1 MRPGEVW
8 SRAYADFLMPSRL
21 GIYQSTLETA
31 LEHGYEFVTVDGF
44 WRRIKA
50 GTVDPTR
57 RYLILRHDID
67 TDPATGRAIWG
78 IDQSLGV
85 TSSYYFR
92 LSTLDVPLMLAIDS
106 KGGEASYHF
115 EELATLAKERRIRRG
130 ADALNLIGEAQERF
144 RDNLRRMRSLTGLPM
159 LTVASH
165 GDFTNR
171 RLRIP
176 NWALLVDRGFRELVG
191 IDLEAYDDAFMRHV
205 TSRHSDSGPLGAWS
219 PTSALGALRAHQPV
233 VYLLVHP
240 RQWGSNLVVNFK
252 DDAGRIAQGL
262 GYRLLPS
269 RPTAVEAPR
278 PLVELS
284 DWRKET
290 PSPNGSLLMATP
302 APRLV
307 VTAPKGYEPE
317 RQYILDLVLREWL
330 GLDYVLGE
338 SAEPWVEIG
347 LHGAPRGR
355 RVRIPNLLFAT
366 SASDWL
372 TERSM
377 PKTPLRR
384 VADLGIPPAP
394 DARGVVVDGQ
404 RLADPLPV
412 PCALPGDELPFAVT
426 RGDTVELTV
435 DVLGSAFFLLTRY
448 EEVARPAEDDHGR
461 FPAFASLASVANFL
475 ERPVVDDLVEMLW
488 WALHAQWPELV
499 RHRSEFRLHL
509 THDVDQPWSVEGL
522 SSREAM
528 RSLAGDVLRRR
539 DGELAL
545 RRARSIA
552 ESHRPE
558 ASDDPFDTFDML
570 MTASERAGL
579 RSTFYVQSGG
589 RHAANGPTYDIAD
602 PRIGKLLRRI
612 GARGHTIGLH
622 GSYESYDS
630 AERIRAELSWLV
642 DACREAG
649 IVQDHWGVRQHYL
662 RFATPGS
669 WRAQEAAG
677 LVSDSSLGF
686 ADAIGFRASTCREYP
701 AFDLEERRP
710 LKIREQPL
718 TAMDVTLL
726 SYLGWDHETTSART
740 REIVRRSRS
749 HGGEAV
755 VCFHNS
761 SLPRRR
767 DQAVYRDLVERLVDD
782 LP

>member
-50 GTVDPTR
+50 ETVDPAS
-57 RYLILRHDID
+57 RYLVLRHDID
-67 TDPATGRAIWG
+67 TDPAMGRAIWE
-78 IDQSLGV
+78 IDQSLGIS
-85 TSSYYFR
+85 SSYYFR
-92 LSTLDVPLMLAIDS
+92 LSTLDVPLMLAIDA

-115 EELATLAKERRIRRG
+115 EELATLAKQRRIRRG
-130 ADALNLIGEAQERF
+130 ADALNLIGEAQEQF
-144 RDNLRRMRSLTGLPM
+144 RANVRRMRSITGLPI

-219 PTSALGALRAHQPV
+219 PTSALTAIRAHEPV
-233 VYLLVHP
+233 IYLLVHP

-252 DDAGRIAQGL
+252 DDWGRVAQGV
-262 GYRLLPS
+262 GYELLPS
-269 RPTAVEAPR
+269 RPTAFEAPR
-278 PLVELS
+278 PVVELTDCRREAPAS
-284 DWRKET
+284 VES
-290 PSPNGSLLMATP
+290 PSRRASAPLLEI
-302 APRLV
+302 
-307 VTAPKGYEPE
+307 TAPKGYEPE

-330 GLDYVLGE
+330 GLDYILGE
-338 SAEPWVEIG
+338 STAPWVEIG
-347 LHGAPRGR
+347 LHGDPTTR
-355 RVRIPNLLFAT
+355 RVRIPDLLFAT

-384 VADLGIPPAP
+384 VADLGLPPAP
-394 DARGVVVDGQ
+394 DARGVVVDGH

-412 PCALPGDELPFAVT
+412 PFAVAGDELPFAVAH
-426 RGDTVELTV
+426 GDTVELTV

-475 ERPVVDDLVEMLW
+475 ERPVVDDLIEMLW
-488 WALHAQWPELV
+488 WALSAQWPGLT
-499 RHRSEFRLHL
+499 RLRSEFRLHL

-522 SSREAM
+522 SAREVM
-528 RSLAGDVLRRR
+528 RSLAGDVLRRK

-552 ESHRPE
+552 ECRRPE

-570 MTASERAGL
+570 MDASERAGL

-589 RHAANGPTYDIAD
+589 RHALNGPTYDIGDA
-602 PRIGKLLRRI
+602 RIRRLLRRI
-612 GARGHTIGLH
+612 GERGHTIGLH
-622 GSYESYDS
+622 GSYESFGS
-630 AERIRAELSWLV
+630 AERMRTELSRLV
-642 DACREAG
+642 HACREAG
-649 IVQDHWGVRQHYL
+649 IEQDEWGIRQHYL
-662 RFATPGS
+662 RFATPRS

-686 ADAIGFRASTCREYP
+686 ADAIGFRASTSREYP
-701 AFDLEERRP
+701 TFDLEERRA
-710 LKIREQPL
+710 LRLREQPL

-726 SYLGWDHETTSART
+726 SYLGWDHATTSART
-740 REIVRRSRS
+740 QEIVRRCRL

-767 DQAVYRDLVERLVDD
+767 DQAVYRDLVARLVDD